1 MRQVSANNVGPI
13 EENIISPDPI
23 WQALAGCEITMTME
37 KLLQLVP
44 RFRQAVEDR
53 ITGRPGI
60 NVSANFAETSVGPT
74 VVDHHNPAIKLV
86 LHGQE
91 ITGCIIDGGSSINVI
106 SAKTCE

>member
-1 MRQVSANNVGPI
+1 
-13 EENIISPDPI
+13 
-23 WQALAGCEITMTME
+23 MTME

-53 ITGRPGI
+53 ITGKPKI
-60 NVSANFAETSVGPT
+60 EVSANFAETSTGPT

-86 LHGQE
+86 IHGQE
-91 ITGCIIDGGSSINVI
+91 ITGCIIDRGSGVNVI